1 MSERSEKGRKPERT
15 ASELGGREMLRWLW
29 RQVTSMR
36 TALFLLLLLAIAA
49 VPGSLIPQRGV
60 DAQAVQA
67 YFSRHPDLAPV
78 LDDLGFFS
86 VYTSPWF
93 SAIYLLLMVSLVGC
107 IVPRAIVYAKA
118 LRARPPKA
126 PRNLQ
131 RLPMSTSF
139 ETDASVDEVL
149 AAARR
154 AVGRQRVDVV
164 TDGDTGELR
173 AEKGYLREAG
183 NLVFHVCLVVVL
195 LGVAAGALLGYRGSA
210 IVVEGTGFSNSLTQY
225 DEFSSGAWFEPD
237 DLPPFSL
244 QMDDVEARFQTT
256 GEQRGAPRLFR
267 ARGTYIPQAGDAAED
282 FDIQVN
288 HPLSIDGTDVFLVG
302 QGYAPVVR
310 VTDPEGNVAFEGP
323 VPFLPEDA
331 TYTSSGVV
339 KVPDAQPYQLGFQ
352 GFFLPTAVS
361 TGDGEASVSVF
372 PAAANPILGLFAWT
386 GDLGLDDGV
395 PQSVYVL
402 DKDDMTQ
409 IKTEDGENFRISLS
423 PGQETELPDGSTIA
437 FTELRQFARLQISS
451 SPGKVVPL
459 VGVSAGVLGLIL
471 SLAVRPRRTWVRAR
485 RDGSRTIVEVAA
497 LDRVPRGDV
506 TGDLDDLLER
516 LHESLG
522 APKEKTA

>member
-1 MSERSEKGRKPERT
+1 VSEKGDKNADRRL

-29 RQVTSMR
+29 RQITSMR

-60 DAQAVQA
+60 DAQAVQS
-67 YFSRHPDLAPV
+67 YFARNPKLAPV

-107 IVPRAIVYAKA
+107 IIPRAIVYAKA
-118 LRARPPKA
+118 LRARPPRA
-126 PRNLQ
+126 PRNLL
-131 RLPMSTSF
+131 RLPVSTSL
-139 ETDASVDEVL
+139 ETDASLDEVV
-149 AAARR
+149 AAARGALR
-154 AVGRQRVDVV
+154 GHRVDVV
-164 TDGDTGELR
+164 ADDQVAEVR

-183 NLVFHVCLVVVL
+183 NLVFHVSLVVVL
-195 LGVAAGALLGYRGSA
+195 VGVAAGALLGYRGSA
-210 IVVEGTGFSNSLTQY
+210 VVVEGTGFSNSLTQY
-225 DEFSSGAWFEPD
+225 DEFSSGSWFEAH

-244 QMDDVEARFQTT
+244 QMDDVTAKFQTT
-256 GEQRGAPRLFR
+256 GEQRGAPRMFR
-267 ARGTYIPQAGDAAED
+267 ARGEYTAPDGESGD

-288 HPLSIDGTDVFLVG
+288 HPLSVDGTDVFLVG
-302 QGYAPVVR
+302 QGYAPVVK
-310 VTDPEGNVAFEGP
+310 VTDPQGNVAFDGP
-323 VPFLPEDA
+323 VPFLPEDP

-339 KVPDAQPYQLGFQ
+339 KVPDAQPYQIGFQ
-352 GFFLPTAVS
+352 GFFLPTAVT
-361 TGDGEASVSVF
+361 TGDDEASVSIF

-409 IKTEDGENFRISLS
+409 VKNEDGSNFRISLS
-423 PGQETELPDGSTIA
+423 PGQEQVLPDGTRIE
-437 FTELRQFARLQISS
+437 FVELRQFARLQIAA

-459 VGVSAGVLGLIL
+459 VGVVVGVLGLIL
-471 SLAVRPRRTWVRAR
+471 SLSIKPRRTWIRAR

-516 LHESLG
+516 LALE
-522 APKEKTA
+522 APKEKADKA